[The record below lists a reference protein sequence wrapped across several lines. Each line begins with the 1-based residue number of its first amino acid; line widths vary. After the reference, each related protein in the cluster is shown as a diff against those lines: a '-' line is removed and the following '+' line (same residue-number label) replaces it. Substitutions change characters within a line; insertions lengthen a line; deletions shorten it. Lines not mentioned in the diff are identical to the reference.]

1 MNGEGSNME
10 FKEKLRQLR
19 TENGLT
25 QEALADAVHI
35 SRSAIAK
42 YENGGGKPSEDT
54 LKALAIYFGVETD
67 ELRDDE
73 ERKRRIGKKKT
84 LWILGIT
91 LSALV
96 IAGTG
101 VGVGLG
107 IWNAVKDKPNQPD
120 CSEII
125 MVGIGCELRDF
136 DTHASIYPSVEE
148 GSTTRV
154 FTVSSGRKYAFFAY
168 PLYQNYCAVSFLQGD
183 CVSFSGYESFVSIE
197 YAPAAYYG
205 NPKADSTVYSLLFS
219 SKGTFELVYRYGQFQ
234 NQQRFIVE

>member
-1 MNGEGSNME
+1 ME
-10 FKEKLRQLR
+10 FKEKLKRLR
-19 TENGLT
+19 IENGLT

-54 LKALAIYFGVETD
+54 LKALAIYFGVESD

-73 ERKRRIGKKKT
+73 ERKRRNGKKKT

-107 IWNAVKDKPNQPD
+107 IWNAVKDKPNHPD
-120 CSEII
+120 CSTIV
-125 MVGIGCELRDF
+125 MVGIDCQINDY
-136 DTHASIYPSVEE
+136 DMHAYVIPGIEESAKTKIY
-148 GSTTRV
+148 
-154 FTVSSGRKYAFFAY
+154 TVSLGKKYAFFVQ
-168 PLYQNYCAVSFLQGD
+168 PLYQNYCAVSILQGD
-183 CVSFSGYESFVSIE
+183 CVTFKAFEGFASIE
-197 YAPAAYYG
+197 YASHDYYG
-205 NPKADSTVYSLLFS
+205 NPKAVATVYSLQFS
-219 SKGTFELVYRYGQFQ
+219 SKGAFDLIYRYEQFQ

>member
-1 MNGEGSNME
+1 ME
-10 FKEKLRQLR
+10 FKEKLKRLR
-19 TENGLT
+19 IENGLT

-54 LKALAIYFGVETD
+54 LKLLAIYFGVESD

-73 ERKRRIGKKKT
+73 ERKRRNGKKKT

-96 IAGTG
+96 ITGTG

-120 CSEII
+120 CSKIVMIGIDCEIH
-125 MVGIGCELRDF
+125 DF
-136 DTHASIYPSVEE
+136 NTHAHLIPSVEE
-148 GSTTRV
+148 STKTKIYI
-154 FTVSSGRKYAFFAY
+154 VSSGREYAFFAH
-168 PLYQNYCAVSFLQGD
+168 PLYQNDCAVFILQGD
-183 CVSFSGYESFVSIE
+183 CVSFSGYESFASVE
-197 YAPAAYYG
+197 YAPVAYYG
-205 NPKADSTVYSLLFS
+205 NPKADSTVYSLQFS
-219 SKGTFELVYRYGQFQ
+219 SKGIFELVYRYGQFQ
-234 NQQRFIVE
+234 NQQRFIVI